1 MASEPDSP
9 LRFVSASQSGRPVLT
24 GSGGR
29 LRGEVL
35 LQAEGPEPV
44 ALDAAEVRADIG
56 TAATALRIES
66 SEPLAAAPGVPR
78 RASLTVSVDPLTPP
92 GAYDAEIDV
101 GGVTHP
107 VTLVVNEDIA
117 LTLSESEVVVI
128 AGEERVKSI
137 TMRNVGNLPLAVSQ
151 IGPAELEVD
160 RARPTLLQRLGLLP
174 FDAPVGPG
182 APRRAHDAR
191 AVDRERDAGEE
202 DGEEG
207 EREVPTVTARLKTP
221 VLVAPGETVVG
232 DWTVTVEGPLDP
244 GVRYRGVAPLYTT
257 DIGFVVTPAQEAP
270 PAPRARSRRPPRKRK
285 ESS

>member
-9 LRFVSASQSGRPVLT
+9 LRFVSASPSGRPVLT

-35 LQAEGPEPV
+35 LQVEGTEPV
-44 ALDAAEVRADIG
+44 ALDAAAVHAEIG
-56 TAATALRIES
+56 TAATAIRVEGT
-66 SEPLAAAPGVPR
+66 EPLAAAPGLPR
-78 RASLTVSVDPLTPP
+78 RVKLTVSVDPLTPP
-92 GAYDAEIDV
+92 GAYDAEIDI
-101 GGVTHP
+101 GGVTQP

-128 AGEERVKSI
+128 AGQERVKSI
-137 TMRNVGNLPLAVSQ
+137 TMRNIGNLPLPVSQ
-151 IGPAELEVD
+151 IGPAELDVD

-174 FDAPVGPG
+174 FDAPVDPA
-182 APRRAHDAR
+182 APRRAYDAR
-191 AVDRERDAGEE
+191 SGDRERDAAAE
-202 DGEEG
+202 DGKEE
-207 EREVPTVTARLKTP
+207 EREIPTVTARLTTP

-270 PAPRARSRRPPRKRK
+270 PAPRARARRPPRKRK